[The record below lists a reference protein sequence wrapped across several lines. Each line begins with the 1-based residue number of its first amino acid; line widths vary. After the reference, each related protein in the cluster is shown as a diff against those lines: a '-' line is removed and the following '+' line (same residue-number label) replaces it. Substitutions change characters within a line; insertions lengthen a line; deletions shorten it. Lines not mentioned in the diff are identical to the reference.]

1 MVKASSRR
9 SVMSVWLISRLLLF
23 YEENILLDI
32 NVRKWNRI
40 DVCFWNLINIMLI
53 RVRLPPRVGF
63 RKFLSEY
70 MHIKSFEFL
79 FFYISTWSYEN
90 RVSKHFVISLNFPC
104 LMACLLSCLLM
115 CFFWFLL
122 WFGLCVDVAVDRIS
136 NFYLPPPPPPLHHHF
151 YSYTVKRSGKYT
163 ISLPLFLF
171 FSPYPQFSLKHRCR
185 LAVYISLLVTLRKF
199 SRRASC
205 KALR

>member
-90 RVSKHFVISLNFPC
+90 RVSKHFVISLNFP
-104 LMACLLSCLLM
+104 LFTELFAYVV
-115 CFFWFLL
+115 FLFVL
-122 WFGLCVDVAVDRIS
+122 WFIGLCVDVAADRIS
-136 NFYLPPPPPPLHHHF
+136 NFYLAPLPPLHHHHHHHF
-151 YSYTVKRSGKYT
+151 YWYTVKRSGKYT